1 MSGKRGVLKSLRML
15 VPGLL
20 HTCASSKISG
30 MDVIWT
36 SISLYTQN
44 TQVNK
49 KVTNEARVN
58 QLVAFGEEVHMILIN
73 GVYSKSAAAKEL
85 LRLDHANGAKELE
98 KFYTAQ
104 VRDENPFKKTTR
116 LVKVTVPNNAM
127 VHLVGA
133 KVEVE
138 KMTAKEAAKIRA
150 EFNARVKAA
159 YEAN

>member
-1 MSGKRGVLKSLRML
+1 MKDAIIYAGYSRDKSGKMRFR
-15 VPGLL
+15 
-20 HTCASSKISG
+20 TA
-30 MDVIWT
+30 T
-36 SISLYTQN
+36 TQ
-44 TQVNK
+44 K
-49 KVTNEARVN
+49 RVD
-58 QLVAFGEEVHMILIN
+58 QLVALGEEVHMRII
-73 GVYSKSAAAKEL
+73 GDVYSKSAAAKEL

-116 LVKVTVPNNAM
+116 VVKVTVPNNAM

-150 EFNARVKAA
+150 EFNAKVKAA